1 MRRQAGFSMLE
12 FMIVI
17 VLMTFAAVWGSGEW
31 ARNMEDEAADAT
43 SSWLAGLHAGLEAFL
58 VARVDRLTGL
68 TDPAQAFAFAQPDN
82 PRIPE
87 LRKAGFL
94 SAGFPDVPPHGAS
107 SGIAVLPSAGCSAD
121 SCRAEAIAWSRPLPG
136 NANQKSVLHFSSRV
150 LSGLKGKGLVVSP
163 LAPDRIKGPVG
174 DLPNPPLPGMSPWP
188 VGTIAVLAHHAVTAD
203 DRHVRRMDP
212 RQTHLRGGL
221 ITDAGVS
228 AAHIRS
234 GSAIESG
241 GRLTAGEYL
250 MIRGRGH
257 QGHACSEDGLIS
269 LGGSGGLL
277 VCEQG
282 RWKGQES
289 NFGGAYAVNS
299 LDQCGRSSWI
309 NLPWWNRQKLSTVNP
324 RTGQC
329 SCPAGY
335 QAVQVSSGG
344 ERSGPPYW
352 TTGYV
357 CVR

>member
-1 MRRQAGFSMLE
+1 MGRQGGFSMLE
-12 FMIVI
+12 FMFVI
-17 VLMTFAAVWGSGEW
+17 LLMTLAGVWGAGDW
-31 ARNMEDEAADAT
+31 ARNIEDEAADAT
-43 SSWLAGLHAGLEAFL
+43 SSWLAGLHAGLEGFL
-58 VARVDRLTGL
+58 VARVDQLTGL
-68 TDPAQAFAFAQPDN
+68 SDPTRAFPFAQPDK
-82 PRIPE
+82 PQIQE

-121 SCRAEAIAWSRPLPG
+121 SCRAEAIAWSRPLPS

-163 LAPDRIKGPVG
+163 LVPDRIKGPLG
-174 DLPNPPLPGMSPWP
+174 DFPNPPASGMSPWP
-188 VGTIAVLAHHAVTAD
+188 VGTIAVLARHAVTAD

-212 RQTHLRGGL
+212 RQTRLRGGL
-221 ITDAGVS
+221 VTDAALS
-228 AAHIRS
+228 AAQIRS
-234 GSAIESG
+234 GNAIESG

-257 QGHACSEDGLIS
+257 EGEACPEDGLIG
-269 LGGSGGLL
+269 LGSSGGLL
-277 VCEQG
+277 VCELG

-299 LDQCGRSSWI
+299 LDQCGRTSW
-309 NLPWWNRQKLSTVNP
+309 NTLPWWNRQKLSTVNP
-324 RTGQC
+324 KTGQC
-329 SCPAGY
+329 SCPPGF
-335 QAVQVSSGG
+335 QAVQVSEGG
-344 ERSGPPYW
+344 DRSGPPYW